1 MSLFLGKIHYNLYN
15 KILWFEGIEEKIII
29 HVKKK
34 GMLIDDLINHINQH
48 FGESLGNKPL
58 EEVIDTTNIHG
69 WLQNRIEN
77 AELRH
82 AALITELLTWNP
94 NYKAELVD
102 IFSEQG
108 EDAANEYK
116 LTLKKDENSNPQ
128 MNFENA
134 EQIYQALNEYILEGM
149 PCDRINEIVK
159 EEDDEFIWQTTRCLH
174 RNYWEKV
181 GGNIANFYLL
191 REAWISAFVS
201 TINSNFTYM
210 KTTDGLNVICRTN
223 V

>member
-1 MSLFLGKIHYNLYN
+1 MSLFLGKIHYILYN

-48 FGESLGNKPL
+48 FGEPLGNKPL

-69 WLQNRIEN
+69 WLQSRIEN

-102 IFSEQG
+102 IFSKQG

-116 LTLKKDENSNPQ
+116 LILKNSDHPNLE
-128 MNFENA
+128 MNLENA
-134 EQIYQALNEYILEGM
+134 QQIYQALNEYILEGM
-149 PCDRINEIVK
+149 PCDRVNEIQK
-159 EEDDEFIWQTTRCLH
+159 AEDDEFVWQTTRCLH
-174 RNYWEKV
+174 RKFWDIV
-181 GGNIANFYLL
+181 GGDVSIFYLL

-201 TINSNFTYM
+201 TTNTNYIYK
-210 KTTDGLNVICRTN
+210 KTTEGLNAICRTN